1 MLFTERMPATRVNQ
15 IQHPGPLYPNSM
27 TVTSGTMITTPPS
40 LPFITVHCCLLSG
53 IEHVRVWQGCE
64 CGGEEAVLLTIS
76 GGGEGG
82 QQMVLEQLENRNL
95 FLRYTKYKKNNILFF
110 PARASGLHVLV
121 HC

>member
-27 TVTSGTMITTPPS
+27 TVTSGIMITTPPS

-64 CGGEEAVLLTIS
+64 FGGEEAVLLLPEVNSRELTALADLLYHGRLVPQRSII
-76 GGGEGG
+76 
-82 QQMVLEQLENRNL
+82 
-95 FLRYTKYKKNNILFF
+95 FNNCF
-110 PARASGLHVLV
+110 
-121 HC
+121 